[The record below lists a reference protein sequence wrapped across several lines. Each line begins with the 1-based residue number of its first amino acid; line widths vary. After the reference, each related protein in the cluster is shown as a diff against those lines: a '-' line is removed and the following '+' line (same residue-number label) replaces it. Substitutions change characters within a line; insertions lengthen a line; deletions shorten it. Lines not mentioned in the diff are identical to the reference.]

1 MTSFARGLSEAQW
14 TGLRALRAM
23 PSGSWWD
30 DLLSL
35 WVPSG
40 HPSGDDGLRLTIRNG
55 YLNFYRRGQSV
66 ARVCF
71 GPPRGGMAVPRMEIH
86 ARYVEGPSARAT
98 YLRFG
103 ADGRDPPDR
112 FTLRAWIANTARW
125 HGAEKWGVD
134 EVVGR
139 NPGVIDLE
147 MGIPGSA
154 LRVDIV
160 ALEGGPTGPRL
171 TLWEAKPLDAG
182 ALRARVMAP
191 NIVEQMKGYREFCER
206 AAGVLESA
214 YRAHCAALIEFANWA
229 GKADQI
235 SPLVAEA
242 RTRLSLNPEVG
253 LVVFRGVRCD
263 AYGRRELVPYAANWS
278 THRARLAG
286 VTLREAEDPADLELS
301 PA

>member
-14 TGLRALRAM
+14 AGLRALRAT
-23 PSGSWWD
+23 PGGSWWD
-30 DLLSL
+30 DQLSL

-40 HPSGDDGLRLTIRNG
+40 RSSGDDGLRLAVRNG

-71 GPPRGGMAVPRMEIH
+71 GPPRGGIAAPRMDIH
-86 ARYVEGPSARAT
+86 ARYVEGPNAQAT
-98 YLRFG
+98 YLSFG
-103 ADGRDPPDR
+103 ASGGASPDR
-112 FTLRAWIANTARW
+112 AMVRRWIANTARW

-134 EVVGR
+134 DVVGC

-160 ALEGGPTGPRL
+160 ALEDGPAGPRL
-171 TLWEAKPLDAG
+171 MLWEAKPLDAG
-182 ALRARVMAP
+182 ALRARAEVAK
-191 NIVEQMKGYREFCER
+191 IVGQMKGYREFCER

-214 YRAHCAALIEFANWA
+214 YRAHCAALVELADWA
-229 GKADQI
+229 GKANQL

-242 RTRLSLNPEVG
+242 TKRLFLNAEVG
-253 LVVFRGVRCD
+253 LVVFRGVRRGAD
-263 AYGRRELVPYAANWS
+263 GRRELVPYAGNWGM
-278 THRARLAG
+278 HRARLAG
-286 VTLREAEDPADLELS
+286 VMLREAEDPAELELS
-301 PA
+301 SA